1 MSENSLVKDLLAEM
15 KDRERQKQ
23 VEINTYELGELGEY
37 VSEILDKLN
46 RSPRCMKERKETKIF
61 TNMKDGECETA
72 NEVKIKYD
80 IRGDEF
86 LCDITSVCGKT
97 GDEERAH
104 ALAAVIGAYANA
116 VCDTPCFKIIGIT
129 PTVFM
134 ERFNKFFAD
143 LTCEF
148 GEKFVDNI
156 TEKAG

>member
-1 MSENSLVKDLLAEM
+1 MSKNSLFKELMAEM
-15 KDRERQKQ
+15 EDQERQKQ
-23 VEINTYELGELGEY
+23 VEIEARELGEY
-37 VSEILDKLN
+37 VLEVLDRLRKST
-46 RSPRCMKERKETKIF
+46 RTMGERKETKIF
-61 TNMKDGECETA
+61 DNMKDGECETA

-86 LCDITSVCGKT
+86 FCDITSMCDKT

-156 TEKAG
+156 IEKAG

>member
-1 MSENSLVKDLLAEM
+1 MSKNNFAKDLIAAL
-15 KDRERQKQ
+15 KDQERQKQ
-23 VEINTYELGELGEY
+23 FDGEARELGEY
-37 VSEILDKLN
+37 VLEVLDRLRKST
-46 RSPRCMKERKETKIF
+46 RTMGERKETKIF
-61 TNMKDGECETA
+61 SNMEDNECETA

-97 GDEERAH
+97 GEEEKSH

-116 VCDTPCFKIIGIT
+116 VCDTPCFRIIGIT

-148 GEKFVDNI
+148 GEKFVDNVSK
-156 TEKAG
+156 KAG

>member
-1 MSENSLVKDLLAEM
+1 MSENSLFKDLLDEM
-15 KDRERQKQ
+15 KDQERQKQ
-23 VEINTYELGELGEY
+23 VEVEARELGEY
-37 VSEILDKLN
+37 VLEILDKLKRN
-46 RSPRCMKERKETKIF
+46 TPSREERKETKIF
-61 TNMKDGECETA
+61 TNMEDGECETA

-86 LCDITSVCGKT
+86 LCDITSVCDKAGE
-97 GDEERAH
+97 EERAH

-148 GEKFVDNI
+148 GEEFVDYV
-156 TEKAG
+156 TKKAG

>member
-1 MSENSLVKDLLAEM
+1 MSENNFAKDLMAAL
-15 KDRERQKQ
+15 KDQERQKQ
-23 VEINTYELGELGEY
+23 FDGEARELGEY
-37 VSEILDKLN
+37 VLEILDRLKKSTRHMN
-46 RSPRCMKERKETKIF
+46 ERKETKIF
-61 TNMKDGECETA
+61 TNMEDGECETA

-86 LCDITSVCGKT
+86 LCDITSVCGKV
-97 GDEERAH
+97 GEEERAH

-148 GEKFVDNI
+148 GEEFVDYV
-156 TEKAG
+156 TKKAG

>member
-15 KDRERQKQ
+15 KDHERQKQ
-23 VEINTYELGELGEY
+23 VEVEARELGEY
-37 VSEILDKLN
+37 VLEVLDRL
-46 RSPRCMKERKETKIF
+46 RKSTRAMDNYKKTKIF
-61 TNMKDGECETA
+61 SNMEDNECEA
-72 NEVKIKYD
+72 ADEVKIKYD

-116 VCDTPCFKIIGIT
+116 VCDTPCFRIIGIT

>member
-1 MSENSLVKDLLAEM
+1 MSENSLFKDLLAEM
-15 KDRERQKQ
+15 KDQERQKQ
-23 VEINTYELGELGEY
+23 LDVEARKLGKY
-37 VSEILDKLN
+37 VLEILDKLKRN
-46 RSPRCMKERKETKIF
+46 TPSREERKETKIF
-61 TNMKDGECETA
+61 TNMEDGECETA

-86 LCDITSVCGKT
+86 PCDITSVCDKAGE
-97 GDEERAH
+97 EERAH
-104 ALAAVIGAYANA
+104 ALTAVIGAYANA
-116 VCDTPCFKIIGIT
+116 VCDTPCFRIIGIT

>member
-1 MSENSLVKDLLAEM
+1 MSKNSFAKDLMAAL
-15 KDRERQKQ
+15 KDQERQKQ
-23 VEINTYELGELGEY
+23 FDGEARELGEY
-37 VSEILDKLN
+37 VLEILDRLKKN
-46 RSPRCMKERKETKIF
+46 TRHMNERKETKIF
-61 TNMKDGECETA
+61 TNMEDGECETA

-86 LCDITSVCGKT
+86 LCDITSVCGKA
-97 GDEERAH
+97 GEEERAH

-116 VCDTPCFKIIGIT
+116 VCDTPCFRIIGIA

-148 GEKFVDNI
+148 GEKFVGNI

>member
-1 MSENSLVKDLLAEM
+1 MSENSLVKDLLVEM
-15 KDRERQKQ
+15 KDHERQKQ
-23 VEINTYELGELGEY
+23 VEVEARELGEY
-37 VSEILDKLN
+37 VLEVLDGLRKST
-46 RSPRCMKERKETKIF
+46 RTMGERKETKIF
-61 TNMKDGECETA
+61 DNMKDSGCEA
-72 NEVKIKYD
+72 ADEVKIKYD

-129 PTVFM
+129 PTLFM

-148 GEKFVDNI
+148 GEKLVAHI

>member
-23 VEINTYELGELGEY
+23 VEARELGEY
-37 VSEILDKLN
+37 VLEVLDRLRKSTRATDN
-46 RSPRCMKERKETKIF
+46 YKETKIF
-61 TNMKDGECETA
+61 SNMEDNECEA
-72 NEVKIKYD
+72 ADEVKIKYD

-86 LCDITSVCGKT
+86 FCDITSMCDKT
-97 GDEERAH
+97 GEEEKSH

-143 LTCEF
+143 LICEF
-148 GEKFVDNI
+148 GEEFVDYV

>member
-1 MSENSLVKDLLAEM
+1 MSENSLFKDLLVER
-15 KDRERQKQ
+15 KGQERQKQ
-23 VEINTYELGELGEY
+23 FDGEARELGEY
-37 VSEILDKLN
+37 VLEILDNLRKST
-46 RSPRCMKERKETKIF
+46 RTMDERKETKIF
-61 TNMKDGECETA
+61 DNMKDNGCEA
-72 NEVKIKYD
+72 ADEVKIRYD

-104 ALAAVIGAYANA
+104 ALAAVIGTYANA
-116 VCDTPCFKIIGIT
+116 VCDTPCFRIIGIT

>member
-1 MSENSLVKDLLAEM
+1 MSENNFAKDLMAAL
-15 KDRERQKQ
+15 KDQERQKQ
-23 VEINTYELGELGEY
+23 VEVEARELGEY
-37 VSEILDKLN
+37 VLEILDRLKKSTRHMN
-46 RSPRCMKERKETKIF
+46 ERKETKIF
-61 TNMKDGECETA
+61 ENMKDNGCEA
-72 NEVKIKYD
+72 ADEVKIRYD

-86 LCDITSVCGKT
+86 LCDITSICGKT

-116 VCDTPCFKIIGIT
+116 VCDTPCFRIIGIT

-134 ERFNKFFAD
+134 DRFNKFFAD

>member
-1 MSENSLVKDLLAEM
+1 MSENNLVKDLMAAM
-15 KDRERQKQ
+15 KDQERQKQ
-23 VEINTYELGELGEY
+23 VETEARELGEY
-37 VSEILDKLN
+37 VLEILDRL
-46 RSPRCMKERKETKIF
+46 KESTRHMNDRKETKIF

-80 IRGDEF
+80 VRGDMF
-86 LCDITSVCGKT
+86 FCDITSVCDKT
-97 GDEERAH
+97 GEEEKSH

-116 VCDTPCFKIIGIT
+116 VCDTPRFRIIGIT

-134 ERFNKFFAD
+134 ERFNNFFTD

-148 GEKFVDNI
+148 GEKFVDYV

>member
-1 MSENSLVKDLLAEM
+1 MSENSLVKDILAEM
-15 KDRERQKQ
+15 KDQERQKQ
-23 VEINTYELGELGEY
+23 VEVEARELGEY
-37 VSEILDKLN
+37 VLEVLDRLRKSTRAMDN
-46 RSPRCMKERKETKIF
+46 YKETKIF
-61 TNMKDGECETA
+61 SNMEDNECEA
-72 NEVKIKYD
+72 ADEVKIKYD

-86 LCDITSVCGKT
+86 LCDITSVCGKA
-97 GDEERAH
+97 GEEERAH

-143 LTCEF
+143 LICEF
-148 GEKFVDNI
+148 GEEFVDYV

>member
-15 KDRERQKQ
+15 KDQERQKQ
-23 VEINTYELGELGEY
+23 VEVEARELGEY
-37 VSEILDKLN
+37 VLEVLDRLRKSA
-46 RSPRCMKERKETKIF
+46 RTMGERKETKIF
-61 TNMKDGECETA
+61 DNMKDGECETA
-72 NEVKIKYD
+72 DEVKIKYD

-97 GDEERAH
+97 GEEEKSH

-116 VCDTPCFKIIGIT
+116 VCNTPCFRIIGIT

-148 GEKFVDNI
+148 GKKFVDNV

>member
-1 MSENSLVKDLLAEM
+1 MSKNNFAKDLMAAL
-15 KDRERQKQ
+15 KDHEQQKQ
-23 VEINTYELGELGEY
+23 FEGEARELGEY
-37 VSEILDKLN
+37 VLEILDKL
-46 RSPRCMKERKETKIF
+46 RKSTHTMDERKETKIF
-61 TNMKDGECETA
+61 DNMEDSGRDTA
-72 NEVKIKYD
+72 NEVKIRYD
-80 IRGDEF
+80 IHGDEF

-134 ERFNKFFAD
+134 ERFNTFFAD

-148 GEKFVDNI
+148 GEKFVDYV

>member
-1 MSENSLVKDLLAEM
+1 MSENSLVKDILAEM
-15 KDRERQKQ
+15 KDQERQKQ
-23 VEINTYELGELGEY
+23 VEVEARELGEY
-37 VSEILDKLN
+37 VLEILDK
-46 RSPRCMKERKETKIF
+46 PRKSTRTMGERKETKIF
-61 TNMKDGECETA
+61 DNMKDSGCEA
-72 NEVKIKYD
+72 ADEVKIRYD

-86 LCDITSVCGKT
+86 LCDITSVCGKA
-97 GDEERAH
+97 GEEERAH

-116 VCDTPCFKIIGIT
+116 VCDTPCFRIIGIT

-148 GEKFVDNI
+148 GENLVAHI

>member
-1 MSENSLVKDLLAEM
+1 MSKNNFAKDLMAAL
-15 KDRERQKQ
+15 KDQERQKQ
-23 VEINTYELGELGEY
+23 FDGEARELGEY
-37 VSEILDKLN
+37 VLEILDRLRKST
-46 RSPRCMKERKETKIF
+46 RTMDERKETKIF
-61 TNMKDGECETA
+61 DNMEDGGCETA

-80 IRGDEF
+80 IRGDEL
-86 LCDITSVCGKT
+86 LCDITSVCGKA
-97 GDEERAH
+97 GEEERAH

>member
-1 MSENSLVKDLLAEM
+1 MSENNFAKDLMAAM
-15 KDRERQKQ
+15 KEEEQRKRFE
-23 VEINTYELGELGEY
+23 VEARELGEY
-37 VSEILDKLN
+37 VLEILDKL
-46 RSPRCMKERKETKIF
+46 RKSTRTMGERKETKIF
-61 TNMKDGECETA
+61 DNMKDSGCEA
-72 NEVKIKYD
+72 ADEVKIKYD

-86 LCDITSVCGKT
+86 LCDITSVCGKA
-97 GDEERAH
+97 GEEERAH

-148 GEKFVDNI
+148 GKKFVDNV

>member
-1 MSENSLVKDLLAEM
+1 MSENNFAKDLMAAM
-15 KDRERQKQ
+15 KEEEQRKRFE
-23 VEINTYELGELGEY
+23 VEARELGEY
-37 VSEILDKLN
+37 VLEILDKL
-46 RSPRCMKERKETKIF
+46 RKSTRTMGERKETKIF
-61 TNMKDGECETA
+61 DNMKDSGCEA
-72 NEVKIKYD
+72 ADEVKIKYD

-97 GDEERAH
+97 GEEEKSH

-116 VCDTPCFKIIGIT
+116 VCDTPCFRIIGIT
-129 PTVFM
+129 PTVFI

-148 GEKFVDNI
+148 GKKFVDNV

>member
-1 MSENSLVKDLLAEM
+1 MSENNLVKDLMAAM
-15 KDRERQKQ
+15 KDHERQKQ
-23 VEINTYELGELGEY
+23 VKAEARELGEY
-37 VSEILDKLN
+37 VLEVLDSIRKSTRAMDN
-46 RSPRCMKERKETKIF
+46 YKETKIF
-61 TNMKDGECETA
+61 DNMKDSGCEA
-72 NEVKIKYD
+72 ADEVKIKYD
-80 IRGDEF
+80 VRGDMF
-86 LCDITSVCGKT
+86 FCDITSVCGKT

-116 VCDTPCFKIIGIT
+116 VCDTPCFRIIGIT

-148 GEKFVDNI
+148 GEKLVAHI

>member
-1 MSENSLVKDLLAEM
+1 MSENSLFKDLLAEM
-15 KDRERQKQ
+15 KDQERQKQ
-23 VEINTYELGELGEY
+23 VEVEARELGEY
-37 VSEILDKLN
+37 VLEVLDKLRKSTRAMDN
-46 RSPRCMKERKETKIF
+46 YKETKIF
-61 TNMKDGECETA
+61 SNMEDNECETV

-86 LCDITSVCGKT
+86 LCDITSVCGKA
-97 GDEERAH
+97 GEEERAH

-116 VCDTPCFKIIGIT
+116 VCDTPCFRIIGIT

-148 GEKFVDNI
+148 GENLVAHI

>member
-1 MSENSLVKDLLAEM
+1 MSKNSLVKDLLAEM
-15 KDRERQKQ
+15 KNQERQKQ
-23 VEINTYELGELGEY
+23 VEVEARELGEY
-37 VSEILDKLN
+37 VLEILDRLKESTRHMN
-46 RSPRCMKERKETKIF
+46 ERKETKIF
-61 TNMKDGECETA
+61 TNMKDSGCEA
-72 NEVKIKYD
+72 AEEVKIKYD

-116 VCDTPCFKIIGIT
+116 VCDTPCFRITGIT

-148 GEKFVDNI
+148 GKKFVDNV